1 MTFLTIDKAY
11 REYNSDV
18 YRYLFYL
25 CRNHHTAEDLMQE
38 TFCRAWGHLEQ
49 LPEKKIKPWLFRVS
63 HNAYI
68 DRLRKE
74 SRSSSYEN
82 EFFNRFVVEETPEIC
97 VLREEKRQELYQQLS
112 SLPLS
117 QQQAV
122 LLYDIHGFSYQE
134 SANLMEIS
142 LAKFK
147 ITLYRARQ
155 KLRSQSKVIASA

>member
-1 MTFLTIDKAY
+1 MTVLSIDKAY
-11 REYNSDV
+11 RDYKNDV

-25 CRNHHTAEDLMQE
+25 CRNHHTAEDLTQE

-49 LPEKKIKPWLFRVS
+49 LPEKKVKPWLFRVS

-68 DRLRKE
+68 DKLRKE
-74 SRSSSYEN
+74 SRSSPYEN
-82 EFFNRFVVEETPEIC
+82 EFFYRFAAEETPETC
-97 VLREEKRQELYQQLS
+97 MLREENRLELYNHLS
-112 SLPLS
+112 LLSQS

-134 SANLMEIS
+134 AASLMEIS
-142 LAKFK
+142 LSKFK

-155 KLRSQSKVIASA
+155 RLRSQSNATA

>member
-1 MTFLTIDKAY
+1 MNVLSIDKAY
-11 REYNSDV
+11 REYKNDV

-25 CRNHHTAEDLMQE
+25 CRNHHTAEDLTQE

-49 LPEKKIKPWLFRVS
+49 LPEKKVKPWLFRVS

-68 DRLRKE
+68 DKLRKE
-74 SRSSSYEN
+74 SRCSSYEN
-82 EFFNRFVVEETPEIC
+82 EFFYQLASDETPEAC
-97 VLREEKRQELYQQLS
+97 VLREEIRRELYSQLS
-112 SLPLS
+112 LLSLN

-134 SANLMEIS
+134 AANLMDIS
-142 LAKFK
+142 LSKFK

-155 KLRSQSKVIASA
+155 RLRSVPKATVTA

>member
-11 REYNSDV
+11 REYKVDV

-49 LPEKKIKPWLFRVS
+49 LPEKKVKPWLFRVS

-82 EFFNRFVVEETPEIC
+82 DFFYRLACEETPETS
-97 VLREEKRQELYQQLS
+97 VLREENRLELYQQLS
-112 SLPLS
+112 SLSPS

-122 LLYDIHGFSYQE
+122 LLYDVHGFSYQE
-134 SANLMEIS
+134 SATLMEIS
-142 LAKFK
+142 LSKFK

-155 KLRSQSKVIASA
+155 KLRSQSKENASA